1 MKDDP
6 FQVARGQV
14 EGPMSDLKGREDEKP
29 GHGERRAPRKGSGDL
44 VPDEWQ
50 PEEQP
55 EEEPVRAPDERGDER
70 TEDRE

>member
-14 EGPMSDLKGREDEKP
+14 EGPMSDLEGREEVRPD
-29 GHGERRAPRKGSGDL
+29 HGEQRAPGQSSGDL

-50 PEEQP
+50 EED
-55 EEEPVRAPDERGDER
+55 PVRAPDEREDEPSPVS
-70 TEDRE
+70 D